1 MKSDRTD
8 LLHHKWY
15 TLHFYDLK
23 LLQTANSILKTI
35 TVYSNSKRIRVIFA
49 AIKNIYKNMFNS
61 NNTKKRI
68 NCIYCPAI
76 REVDSSRRSCNLL
89 HAAVWSQVACVIDLV
104 HANTYFKD
112 FFIVR
117 GSVSLSTSFKLAI
130 DSYLPSPRE
139 KVRQKIFITGL
150 FRQILRGSVPVWA
163 FPTITTSPH
172 RPLDVAATLRQGA
185 LHSSLRNLTQTMRPL
200 TVLLL

>member
-1 MKSDRTD
+1 
-8 LLHHKWY
+8 
-15 TLHFYDLK
+15 
-23 LLQTANSILKTI
+23 
-35 TVYSNSKRIRVIFA
+35 
-49 AIKNIYKNMFNS
+49 MFNS
-61 NNTKKRI
+61 NNTKKHI
-68 NCIYCPAI
+68 NSIYCPAI

-117 GSVSLSTSFKLAI
+117 GSVSLSTSFNLAI

-139 KVRQKIFITGL
+139 EVRKKNFITGL

-163 FPTITTSPH
+163 IPSITTSPH
-172 RPLDVAATLRQGA
+172 RRR
-185 LHSSLRNLTQTMRPL
+185 RNTETRSFTFVPAQPGTNHAPTDCDLAISDPRTPCKFFSIAYIL
-200 TVLLL
+200 A